1 VKRRVQDTVGRFV
14 PDSRSP
20 ARNVF
25 IQPKGGFGLSH
36 LSGVPR
42 RQFLQGLAALGT
54 ASLIPEFAFTAQAP
68 ATKPYRIDTHCH
80 FSSLGFIAEI
90 TARKTGQK
98 ALMEWT
104 PAMTIEAMDRD
115 GVATSITST
124 SEPSVWFG
132 DDAAARK
139 LARECNDYA
148 ARLMADH
155 PKRFGMFAT
164 LPLPDVDGALKE
176 IEYAL
181 DTLNADGV
189 CFMTSYEGKYLG
201 DPMFAPVMEELNRRK
216 AIAYTHPF
224 RAACCQ
230 NLLPNGWLTGIELSN
245 DTTRT
250 IASLL
255 FSGAVARYSDIRFIW
270 SHGGGSV
277 PFLIGRFG
285 GAARELPNGLIY
297 ELQKFYYD
305 TAQIYNPY
313 ALAALTKLVPIPHIL
328 FGTDYPFNA
337 AETVAKGLRDYG
349 FSASDLRAIERDN
362 AVALFPK
369 YKSV

>member
-1 VKRRVQDTVGRFV
+1 
-14 PDSRSP
+14 
-20 ARNVF
+20 
-25 IQPKGGFGLSH
+25 
-36 LSGVPR
+36 VPR
-42 RQFLQGLAALGT
+42 RQFLHRLAALGA
-54 ASLIPEFAFTAQAP
+54 ASLIPEFAFPAQAP
-68 ATKPYRIDTHCH
+68 AVKPYRIDTHSH
-80 FSSLGFIAEI
+80 FSSPGFIAEI
-90 TARKTGQK
+90 IARKTGQK
-98 ALMEWT
+98 LLMEWT
-104 PAMTIEAMDRD
+104 PAKCIEAMDRD
-115 GVATSITST
+115 GVATSIVST

-148 ARLMADH
+148 ARLTADH
-155 PKRFGMFAT
+155 PGRFGMFAT

-176 IEYAL
+176 M
-181 DTLNADGV
+181 ADGV
-189 CFMTSYEGKYLG
+189 CFMTSYQGKYLG

-224 RAACCQ
+224 RAECCQ
-230 NLLPNGWLTGIELSN
+230 NLLPNGWLTGVELST

-255 FSGAVARYSDIRFIW
+255 FSGAVTRYPNIRFLW

-277 PFLIGRFG
+277 PFLVGRLE
-285 GAARELPNGLIY
+285 GAARQLPNGLIY

-305 TAQIYNPY
+305 TSQVYNPY

-328 FGTDYPFNA
+328 FGTDYPFVA
-337 AETVAKGLRDYG
+337 AGTVAKGLGDYG
-349 FSASDLRAIERDN
+349 FSASDLHAIERDN

-369 YKSV
+369 YKNV